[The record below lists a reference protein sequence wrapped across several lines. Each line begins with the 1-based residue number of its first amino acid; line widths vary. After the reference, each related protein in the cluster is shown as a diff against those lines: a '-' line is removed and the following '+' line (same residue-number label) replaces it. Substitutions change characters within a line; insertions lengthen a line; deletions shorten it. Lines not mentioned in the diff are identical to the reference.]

1 MPDIFVAETKNKKE
15 KIEIPL
21 PSIEIKDSLPSQS
34 NHEKMGFLR
43 AFAEKPR
50 GVTFANQKTHE
61 EVILFLRAHLVTNFL
76 WFVIF
81 IFLLFVPLFYFV
93 IFKNI
98 PSPLAFIPETFAY
111 FFVAFY
117 YLLVFAYGLFNFL
130 NWFYNILLITNLGV
144 VDIDYSDLLYH
155 DVAFTNFNLVE
166 DVNYTKTG
174 FFRSLFNYGDVF
186 IQTAGGRENLEGLKV
201 PNPARAAHIISDSI
215 GHGEGSG

>member
-1 MPDIFVAETKNKKE
+1 MPDIFVAEIKNKKE

-21 PSIEIKDSLPSQS
+21 PSIEIKDNLPLQPVRK
-34 NHEKMGFLR
+34 KMGFLR
-43 AFAEKPR
+43 AFAENPH

-61 EVILFLRAHLVTNFL
+61 EVVLFLRAHLITNFL

-81 IFLLFVPLFYFV
+81 IFLLFVPLFYFI
-93 IFKNI
+93 IFKNF
-98 PSPLAFIPETFAY
+98 PSPLAFIPETFAN
-111 FFVAFY
+111 FFVVFY
-117 YLLVFAYGLFNFL
+117 YFLVFAYALFNFL

-144 VDIDYSDLLYH
+144 IDIDYSDILYH

-166 DVNYTKTG
+166 DVNYTKVG
-174 FFRSLFNYGDVF
+174 FFRSLFNYGDIFV
-186 IQTAGGRENLEGLKV
+186 QTAGGRENLEGLGV

>member
-1 MPDIFVAETKNKKE
+1 MPDIFVAEIKNKKE

-21 PSIEIKDSLPSQS
+21 PSIEIKDNLPPQS
-34 NHEKMGFLR
+34 IRKKMGFLR
-43 AFAEKPR
+43 AFAENPH

-61 EVILFLRAHLVTNFL
+61 EVILFLRAHLITNFL

-81 IFLLFVPLFYFV
+81 IFLLFVPLFYFI
-93 IFKNI
+93 IFKNF
-98 PSPLAFIPETFAY
+98 PSPLSFIPEKFNY
-111 FFVAFY
+111 FFVVFY
-117 YLLVFAYGLFNFL
+117 YLLVFAYALFNFL
-130 NWFYNILLITNLGV
+130 NWFYNIFLITNLGV

-166 DVNYTKTG
+166 DVNYTKIG
-174 FFRSLFNYGDVF
+174 FFSSLFNYGDVF
-186 IQTAGGRENLEGLKV
+186 IQTAGGRENLEGLGV